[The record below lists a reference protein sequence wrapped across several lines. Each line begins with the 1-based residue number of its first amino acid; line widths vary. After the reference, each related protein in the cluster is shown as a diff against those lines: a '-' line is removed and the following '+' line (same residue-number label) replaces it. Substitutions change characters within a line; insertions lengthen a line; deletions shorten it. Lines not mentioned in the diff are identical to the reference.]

1 MISAKSYSGKYMGG
15 SGSGNWYRFDSKTR
29 VEDCL
34 NIDARHLD
42 RKGCLEPRRGY
53 SWKWQNGSNIFIR
66 TEPEAIELSYTITND
81 SQHEEVDYKIRLSW
95 TSCNYGGKRLW
106 FICPGKGCG
115 RRVAKLYLKS
125 GYFLC
130 RHCHDLAYSSQ
141 KERKEF
147 RLLNKAQKICDI
159 LGVNSCDGLFN
170 ASKPKGM
177 HWRTYEMLVD
187 DAQSLELESLHIM
200 SHRLNNVYK
209 SIHK

>member
-1 MISAKSYSGKYMGG
+1 MGG
-15 SGSGNWYRFDSKTR
+15 SGSGNWYRFGSKTR

-34 NIDARHLD
+34 NIDARHLY
-42 RKGCLEPRRGY
+42 RKGCLEPWQGH
-53 SWKWQNGSNIFIR
+53 SWKWQNGCNILIR
-66 TEPEAIELSYTITND
+66 TEPEAIRLSYTITND

-95 TSCNYGGKRLW
+95 TSCNYGGKRPW

-130 RHCHDLAYSSQ
+130 RHCNDLAYSSQ
-141 KERKEF
+141 RERKEF
-147 RLLNKAQKICDI
+147 RLLNKTQKICEI

-177 HWRTYEMLVD
+177 HWRTYEKLVD
-187 DAQSLELESLHIM
+187 EAQAFELESLYTM
-200 SHRLNNVYK
+200 SQKLKNMCNFVHE
-209 SIHK
+209 